1 MIYTTASQA
10 GMVVAALPLAVV
22 VAAWLLLGE
31 RPHRRVWIGFVL
43 AVVGVVWLSA
53 GSEATESAPNPIFGN
68 FLEVLAMLC
77 GALYVVCAKQLSS
90 RCSPVLITTMQSLI
104 GLLFFLCLLP
114 LPAVKLPDSFP
125 LLPTLAILYLGV
137 GVTMLSFLLY
147 NFAVRSVPASRTGAF
162 LNLVPVLTLFMGMV
176 FLDERLTAGQWA
188 ASALV
193 FGGVILSQWKTAQ
206 SEEKADSSATA
217 SLPEGAE

>member
-1 MIYTTASQA
+1 M
-10 GMVVAALPLAVV
+10 
-22 VAAWLLLGE
+22 
-31 RPHRRVWIGFVL
+31 
-43 AVVGVVWLSA
+43 
-53 GSEATESAPNPIFGN
+53 
-68 FLEVLAMLC
+68 
-77 GALYVVCAKQLSS
+77 
-90 RCSPVLITTMQSLI
+90 
-104 GLLFFLCLLP
+104 
-114 LPAVKLPDSFP
+114 
-125 LLPTLAILYLGV
+125 LPTLAILYLGV

-206 SEEKADSSATA
+206 SEGKGRFVGNGFRFGRCGMKGRER
-217 SLPEGAE
+217 LPELLSPPEAGSSWKPPSSMGLMPYTWEGRN

>member
-1 MIYTTASQA
+1 
-10 GMVVAALPLAVV
+10 
-22 VAAWLLLGE
+22 
-31 RPHRRVWIGFVL
+31 
-43 AVVGVVWLSA
+43 
-53 GSEATESAPNPIFGN
+53 
-68 FLEVLAMLC
+68 
-77 GALYVVCAKQLSS
+77 
-90 RCSPVLITTMQSLI
+90 MQSLI

-125 LLPTLAILYLGV
+125 LLPTLAIRYLGV

-176 FLDERLTAGQWA
+176 FLDARLTAGQWA

-193 FGGVILSQWKTAQ
+193 FGGVILSPVSYTHLGVCRRV
-206 SEEKADSSATA
+206 EKESRLPSPNAAT
-217 SLPEGAE
+217 

>member
-1 MIYTTASQA
+1 MRRSLCSVRQA
-10 GMVVAALPLAVV
+10 AFFPVFAGLDHDHAVAD
-22 VAAWLLLGE
+22 
-31 RPHRRVWIGFVL
+31 RP
-43 AVVGVVWLSA
+43 S
-53 GSEATESAPNPIFGN
+53 
-68 FLEVLAMLC
+68 
-77 GALYVVCAKQLSS
+77 
-90 RCSPVLITTMQSLI
+90 
-104 GLLFFLCLLP
+104 FFLCLLP

-217 SLPEGAE
+217 SLSEGAE